1 MLKKLPFVLLVVI
14 GALAFCSCPPPEVPD
29 GSGPGPLKGYAL
41 AIGLKTVDPE
51 HYGGWDGELSGCEP
65 DAADMA
71 KIATDQGM
79 NVDTLIT
86 ANATREAVLS
96 KLSNLADKLN
106 SGELLVVSY
115 SGHGGQIPDQN
126 DDEEDQMDETWCL
139 YNGQLL
145 DDELNQAWSKFRD
158 GVRILVFSDS
168 CHSGTVLKMIKSDY
182 KELPQVRIDEL
193 TQNLK
198 TVKSQEPLRREGIR
212 SYIKRN
218 GIFRNRIRDFRP
230 DLKSAL
236 RDQEVS
242 DAEVDAVVSLSD
254 RRIVPPDILRNTYK
268 NNKVFYDNIGRVVP
282 KEDPSVVRAS
292 VILISGCQD
301 DQGALDV
308 GTNGLFTLILK
319 QVWNNGAF
327 NGSHLKFHIDIRSLV
342 LGMDDSQSPNFF
354 TIGAQDD
361 VFIQQRPYTIT
372 L

>member
-1 MLKKLPFVLLVVI
+1 MLKKLPFVLLIVI
-14 GALAFCSCPPPEVPD
+14 GALAFCSCTTPETTEEPD
-29 GSGPGPLKGYAL
+29 IGQLKGYAL

-96 KLSNLADKLN
+96 KLSNLADNLK
-106 SGELLVVSY
+106 SGDLLVVSY

-182 KELPQVRIDEL
+182 DKPPKVRIDEL
-193 TQNLK
+193 TLNLR

-212 SYIKRN
+212 SFIRTN
-218 GIFRNRIRDFRP
+218 GVFRNRIRDFRP
-230 DLKSAL
+230 TLKPAL
-236 RDQEVS
+236 RDQTVS
-242 DAEVDAVVSLSD
+242 DVEVDAVVSLSD
-254 RRIVPPDILRNTYK
+254 KRIVPPHILRSTYK
-268 NNKVFYDNIGRVVP
+268 NNKIFYDNIGRTAP
-282 KEDPSVVRAS
+282 KEEPSAVRAS
-292 VILISGCQD
+292 VILISGCRD
-301 DQGALDV
+301 DQASLDV
-308 GTNGLFTLILK
+308 GTNGLFTLMLK
-319 QVWNNGAF
+319 QVWNNGIF
-327 NGSHLKFHIDIRSLV
+327 NGSHLTFHIDIRNLV
-342 LGMDDSQSPNFF
+342 LGMDDSQSPNFYS
-354 TIGAQDD
+354 IGAPND

-372 L
+372 P